1 MKIKLLIIFIFYSYF
16 NLLNFS
22 YSEENRILFKVNN
35 EIITSIDIL
44 EEVKY
49 LSIINEDFKQT
60 AKNQAIEIA
69 KNSLIREK
77 VKRIEL
83 LNYFEVISIDEKF
96 LEEIIVNYFKRLKIN
111 SLYEFKL
118 YFDQKNIDTSLIK
131 EKIAI
136 EILWNQL
143 IYRKFFK
150 NVKIDENRIK
160 NNLNNKKKQKEI
172 LLSEIVFNLNKNEKL
187 EDKLSSIKKSIK
199 EKNFSH
205 AALIHSISDSS
216 REGGKLDWIK
226 ETVLN
231 DKIKN
236 ELNKIEKGM
245 FTNPIIIPGGFLLLH
260 IDDIKITEIPIN
272 KENEIKK
279 IIKQQTNEQ
288 LNRYSNIYFKKVKK
302 NIQINEL

>member
-1 MKIKLLIIFIFYSYF
+1 MKIKLLIIFVFCSYF
-16 NLLNFS
+16 SLINFS
-22 YSEENRILFKVNN
+22 YSKENKILFKVNN

-49 LSIINEDFKQT
+49 LSIINEDFNKT
-60 AKNQAIEIA
+60 EKNQAIEIA

-83 LNYFEVISIDEKF
+83 LNYFEIIAIDEKF
-96 LEEIIVNYFKRLKIN
+96 LEEIIINYFKRLNIN
-111 SLYEFKL
+111 SLNEFKI
-118 YFDQKNIDTSLIK
+118 YFDQKNIDTSLIE

-160 NNLNNKKKQKEI
+160 NNLNNNKKQKEI
-172 LLSEIVFNLNKNEKL
+172 LLSEIIFTLNKNEKL
-187 EDKLSSIKKSIK
+187 EDKLNTIKKSIK

-216 REGGKLDWIK
+216 KKGGKLDWIK
-226 ETVLN
+226 EAVLN

-245 FTNPIIIPGGFLLLH
+245 FTNPIIIPGGFLLLY
-260 IDDIKITEIPIN
+260 IEDIKITEIPIN
-272 KENEIKK
+272 KEIEIQK

>member
-1 MKIKLLIIFIFYSYF
+1 MKVKLLIIFIFFTYF
-16 NLLNFS
+16 NSLNFS
-22 YSEENRILFKVNN
+22 FSKENRILFKVNN

-49 LSIINEDFKQT
+49 LSIINEDFNQT
-60 AKNQAIEIA
+60 EKNQAIEIA

-83 LNYFEVISIDEKF
+83 LKYYEVLAIDEKF
-96 LEEIIVNYFKRLKIN
+96 LEEIIINYFKQLKIN
-111 SLYEFKL
+111 SLSEFKI
-118 YFDQKNIDTSLIK
+118 YFDQKKIDSSLIK

-143 IYRKFFK
+143 IYKKFFK
-150 NVKIDENRIK
+150 NVKIDENQIK
-160 NNLNNKKKQKEI
+160 NNLNKNKKQKEI
-172 LLSEIVFNLNKNEKL
+172 LLSEIIFNLNKNEKL
-187 EDKLSSIKKSIK
+187 EDKLSTIKKSIK
-199 EKNFSH
+199 EKSFSH

-216 REGGKLDWIK
+216 KEGGKLDWIK
-226 ETVLN
+226 EAVLN

-236 ELNKIEKGM
+236 ELNRIEKGM
-245 FTNPIIIPGGFLLLH
+245 FTNPIIIPGGFLLLY
-260 IDDIKITEIPIN
+260 IDDVKVTEVAIN